1 MVAFDLPS
9 GARLSFL
16 GGVAL
21 LVARRSWFPG
31 SLRRGVPTRHS
42 LWTLLLV
49 GIGGAMATLAALVAS
64 LVHFDATVNASSR
77 RQVWLAGAAA
87 LAVGLAMAV
96 VGNAIA
102 RKRGAR

>member
-1 MVAFDLPS
+1 
-9 GARLSFL
+9 
-16 GGVAL
+16 
-21 LVARRSWFPG
+21 
-31 SLRRGVPTRHS
+31 
-42 LWTLLLV
+42 
-49 GIGGAMATLAALVAS
+49 MATLAALVAS